1 MPHVIDLGA
10 ERARRDGPD
19 PEFLA
24 TDQWGRP
31 MFTFALS
38 YRLGEKVFGV
48 SILAYDFDDAEA
60 RVAAMRASLQLDGKI
75 FSEWP
80 V

>member
-1 MPHVIDLGA
+1 MADVIDLGA
-10 ERARRDGPD
+10 ERVRRDGPD

-24 TDQWGRP
+24 TDQWGRQ

-38 YRLGEKVFGV
+38 YQLGEKAFGV

-60 RVAAMRASLQLDGKI
+60 RVEAMRASLQLDGKV
-75 FSEWP
+75 FSERP
-80 V
+80 A